1 MIKFLHA
8 ADLHLDAPFSALSP
22 EQAAARRQEQRALL
36 TDLAEAA
43 NAQDCDVVLLAGD
56 LFDSS
61 SASEQTLLALRRA
74 LASIHAP
81 VFISPGNHDCLLPG
95 SAYLT
100 ESWPENVHIFK
111 TDTIEAVELPE
122 KDLRV
127 YGFAR
132 RCWRALRQRMTAGR
146 TSWSST
152 GTRRSRRLRIT
163 RFCPRRSRSPAFPI
177 SPSGISTR
185 RAAF

>member
-1 MIKFLHA
+1 MT
-8 ADLHLDAPFSALSP
+8 
-22 EQAAARRQEQRALL
+22 E
-36 TDLAEAA
+36 LAEAA

-100 ESWPENVHIFK
+100 ESWPENVHIF
-111 TDTIEAVELPE
+111 
-122 KDLRV
+122 
-127 YGFAR
+127 
-132 RCWRALRQRMTAGR
+132 
-146 TSWSST
+146 
-152 GTRRSRRLRIT
+152 
-163 RFCPRRSRSPAFPI
+163 
-177 SPSGISTR
+177 
-185 RAAF
+185 

>member
-74 LASIHAP
+74 L
-81 VFISPGNHDCLLPG
+81 
-95 SAYLT
+95 
-100 ESWPENVHIFK
+100 
-111 TDTIEAVELPE
+111 
-122 KDLRV
+122 
-127 YGFAR
+127 R
-132 RCWRALRQRMTAGR
+132 R
-146 TSWSST
+146 S
-152 GTRRSRRLRIT
+152 TRRS
-163 RFCPRRSRSPAFPI
+163 SSAPATMTACCRARPI
-177 SPSGISTR
+177 
-185 RAAF
+185 

>member
-61 SASEQTLLALRRA
+61 SVGADAAGAPAGAGVDPRA
-74 LASIHAP
+74 GLHQP
-81 VFISPGNHDCLLPG
+81 
-95 SAYLT
+95 
-100 ESWPENVHIFK
+100 
-111 TDTIEAVELPE
+111 
-122 KDLRV
+122 
-127 YGFAR
+127 
-132 RCWRALRQRMTAGR
+132 RQ
-146 TSWSST
+146 
-152 GTRRSRRLRIT
+152 
-163 RFCPRRSRSPAFPI
+163 P
-177 SPSGISTR
+177 
-185 RAAF
+185 